1 MAVPGPAAAAAARS
15 LPPFT
20 FRNIFPQFVGSTAA
34 VTAAV
39 TVGDVG
45 CQFFE
50 RRLTEHG
57 AGWDWHRTV
66 RMATAACIATGPLGF
81 FWNQFLERQLPGREL
96 RQVFR
101 KMLANGLFAPVQ
113 IAASFT
119 VITLLSGRTM
129 ADARAKVKQDL
140 AVTFLVGSTYWPFVG
155 FVQFRFVPLLYRP
168 AVGSVAGAVYQMFFS
183 GMANRPVRSSADA
196 AEGHQGGA
204 TPALVTALRDE
215 AAPAPADTSTAPP
228 ARAGAAESEPRTSKH
243 LLVDEAALPRPPRP
257 S

>member
-1 MAVPGPAAAAAARS
+1 VPGPAAAAAARS

-20 FRNIFPQFVGSTAA
+20 FRNIFPQFIGSTAA

-50 RRLTEHG
+50 QRLTEHG
-57 AGWDWHRTV
+57 AGWDRHRTA

-140 AVTFLVGSTYWPFVG
+140 AVTFLVGSTYWPFIG
-155 FVQFRFVPLLYRP
+155 FIQFRFVPLLYRP

-183 GMANRPVRSSADA
+183 GMANRPVLSSTDV
-196 AEGHQGGA
+196 AEGHQSGVA
-204 TPALVTALRDE
+204 TAFVGALRDE
-215 AAPAPADTSTAPP
+215 AAPAPANLSTALPV
-228 ARAGAAESEPRTSKH
+228 RADATKSQPGLGDHRLAN
-243 LLVDEAALPRPPRP
+243 EASLPRPPRP